1 MHGQGDGCVL
11 KTFFVVLL
19 ATTCLFSGGVNVLK
33 QVRITNALDEII
45 RFINLVRAEVHYTTA
60 DFEKIFLKGKSQNY
74 KYLSFS
80 DNEIFLNKDVG
91 DKVGED
97 FKCFINKIGTTD
109 EYGQIKLC
117 EEYKERFEDLLTKR
131 KTNEKEKLQV
141 NTALSIF
148 GALTVLIFFL

>member
-1 MHGQGDGCVL
+1 MR
-11 KTFFVVLL
+11 
-19 ATTCLFSGGVNVLK
+19 
-33 QVRITNALDEII
+33 QVRITNTLDEII
-45 RFINLVRAEVHYTTA
+45 RFINLVRTEVHYTAA
-60 DFEKIFLKGKSQNY
+60 DFENIFLKGKSQNY

-80 DNEIFLNKDVG
+80 DNEIFLNKYAE
-91 DKVGED
+91 DKVREE
-97 FKCFINKIGTTD
+97 FKGFINKIGTTD

-131 KTNEKEKLQV
+131 KINEKEKLQV